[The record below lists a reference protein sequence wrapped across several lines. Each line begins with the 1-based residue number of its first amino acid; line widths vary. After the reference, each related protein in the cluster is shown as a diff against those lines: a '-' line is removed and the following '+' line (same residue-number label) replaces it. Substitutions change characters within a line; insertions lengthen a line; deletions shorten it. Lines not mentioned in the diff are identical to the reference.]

1 MSQPEGSQAS
11 DASGQTHTSLGSAP
25 ADPVALD
32 AGQQGE
38 IFEDVDVNA
47 DAPVEEVLDA
57 ASVKTLALKALARLS
72 FRARP
77 LHNVLPAHRERFY
90 EVLQPAFRPKPG
102 DTSLEKEAGKNL
114 KIVTKTAA
122 EARGYHQPSKHRLG
136 DGTVWRNV
144 EFCVPPAAAR
154 LPLSDN
160 ATQNDRQDHEDWE
173 LLKTVL
179 LPQFVENPNW
189 SHETVVRWV
198 DEKSG
203 KASKLKRAVG
213 KIPYPPIV
221 AITHPSKP
229 TGPAPLDTSHAG
241 TVKCVINDSFSDDI
255 SARVSGA
262 QSLIVTGTH
271 IPPLGAILPAGMERA
286 DDIPAGPW
294 SRTLTFSHILL
305 SHPPPTLSEVYNLPC
320 ITVHIAK
327 EGRASSLKRTAD
339 GFTKITEF
347 LTS

>member
-38 IFEDVDVNA
+38 IFEDVEVNA
-47 DAPVEEVLDA
+47 DAPVEEVIDA

-102 DTSLEKEAGKNL
+102 DTSLEKEAGKHL
-114 KIVTKTAA
+114 EIVTKTAA

-154 LPLSDN
+154 LPLS
-160 ATQNDRQDHEDWE
+160 
-173 LLKTVL
+173 VL
-179 LPQFVENPNW
+179 LCVPVLGFVLAKLPVLL
-189 SHETVVRWV
+189 SPLVLGVVLAKV
-198 DEKSG
+198 
-203 KASKLKRAVG
+203 
-213 KIPYPPIV
+213 P
-221 AITHPSKP
+221 
-229 TGPAPLDTSHAG
+229 
-241 TVKCVINDSFSDDI
+241 
-255 SARVSGA
+255 
-262 QSLIVTGTH
+262 
-271 IPPLGAILPAGMERA
+271 ILPVV
-286 DDIPAGPW
+286 PA
-294 SRTLTFSHILL
+294 T
-305 SHPPPTLSEVYNLPC
+305 
-320 ITVHIAK
+320 
-327 EGRASSLKRTAD
+327 
-339 GFTKITEF
+339 
-347 LTS
+347 